1 MSPKPESFFFFLVY
15 LESNYQT
22 AIRLFKIEKAIS
34 CLLVFNTS
42 YHMQQ
47 GIRSIKGERSLLK
60 EKSMHYADTQYTS
73 EKATAFCR
81 LIYLSSAF
89 THSVQGF
96 FFLTTGSLDVCLQD
110 EKSHQSLS
118 DSQKIKNHYWI
129 TVHLIYLVLMC
140 H

>member
-1 MSPKPESFFFFLVY
+1 MQIPNILQRKP
-15 LESNYQT
+15 
-22 AIRLFKIEKAIS
+22 
-34 CLLVFNTS
+34 LLLPP
-42 YHMQQ
+42 H
-47 GIRSIKGERSLLK
+47 ILK
-60 EKSMHYADTQYTS
+60 LCIYTQCS
-73 EKATAFCR
+73 R
-81 LIYLSSAF
+81 
-89 THSVQGF
+89 V